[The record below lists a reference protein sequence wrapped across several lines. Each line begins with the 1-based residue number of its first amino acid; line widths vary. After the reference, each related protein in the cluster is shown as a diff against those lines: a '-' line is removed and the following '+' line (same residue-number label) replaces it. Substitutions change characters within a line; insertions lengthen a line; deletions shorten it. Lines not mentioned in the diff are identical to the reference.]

1 MLRVLTAFA
10 RTALVLSAA
19 PPDPN
24 AALAAIAH
32 AWNSAS
38 SRASQ
43 AGSMAAALHPPPS
56 APSPPLLPLPPNSP
70 AYRPPDVPIAIGIVS
85 LVFSS
90 LIFFAAV
97 AWMGWRLGVELP
109 DCHCAECLSFLTA
122 PRTTGTVSRPD
133 GWRQTADSREVSR
146 AAGPGASMSELAPR
160 PEGGVPRGAHDE
172 TTRQKNK
179 AACGG
184 GMSLLA
190 HEVPPAGHHDRPAA
204 PQPPPAGLAP
214 PTVAPPADHQ
224 DV

>member
-160 PEGGVPRGAHDE
+160 PEGVPRGAHDE